1 MISTMRLYRISKSFS
16 RRGCRYI
23 SDKIDT
29 INKLH
34 NKCVVH
40 GVTEIGKNFHL
51 GYGGIGVV
59 IHRDAT
65 IGENCTISQNVTIGR
80 KSGKNDGVPVL
91 GDNVYVGANSVVFGD
106 IKVGD
111 NCIIGPWSLVNK
123 SIPSNSIVTGNPFE
137 IIKRITKENYK
148 DYSTYNID
156 YERL

>member
-1 MISTMRLYRISKSFS
+1 M
-16 RRGCRYI
+16 
-23 SDKIDT
+23 
-29 INKLH
+29 
-34 NKCVVH
+34 
-40 GVTEIGKNFHL
+40 
-51 GYGGIGVV
+51 
-59 IHRDAT
+59 
-65 IGENCTISQNVTIGR
+65 
-80 KSGKNDGVPVL
+80 L

-111 NCIIGPWSLVNK
+111 NCIIGPCSLVNK